1 MKELNVATRRG
12 TVLNGALFLSPGR
25 ADTPVIAI
33 TGIHGNFYSNPF
45 YYDIGDALNAAGI
58 DFAYAQTRNAFGVIR
73 TRNAITENE
82 EVIGSWN
89 ERFAET
95 DEDIA
100 AYLDEGERRGYEH
113 IVLAG
118 HSLGANK
125 VIYYL
130 SRHHDPR
137 VEHFILMS
145 PANVD
150 YMTSCVTRE
159 EREIVASLMAHGR
172 GDEMLPFPLM
182 GWVDC
187 TVATAA
193 DWLGPTLNNVHT
205 SHDGD
210 WSQISRI
217 THTGALLIGTYDRF
231 TDGAPAAFL
240 ENINSHFPKAD
251 ENQLVFIEKT
261 GHTYQ
266 QKHREV
272 AGAITR
278 LVLGW
283 HDATNG
289 CNEIF
294 MQRQ

>member
-1 MKELNVATRRG
+1 MNELNVATRRG
-12 TVLNGALFLSPGR
+12 TVLNGALFRSPGK
-25 ADTPVIAI
+25 ADTLVIAI

-45 YYDIGDALNAAGI
+45 YYDIGDALNTAGI
-58 DFAYAQTRNAFGVIR
+58 DFAYAQTRNAFGVIK
-73 TRNAITENE
+73 TRNVLTKKE
-82 EVIGSWN
+82 EMIGSWN
-89 ERFAET
+89 ERFADT

-100 AYLDEGERRGYEH
+100 AYLDEVERRGYRH
-113 IVLAG
+113 VILAG

-137 VEHFILMS
+137 VKHFILMS

-150 YMTSCVTRE
+150 YMTSGVMRE
-159 EREIVASLMAHGR
+159 EREIVAALMAQGK
-172 GDEMLPFPLM
+172 GCEMLPFPLM

-187 TVATAA
+187 TVATAT
-193 DWLGPTLNNVHT
+193 DWLGPTLNNVRT
-205 SHDGD
+205 APGGD
-210 WSQISRI
+210 WSQISHV

-231 TDGAPAAFL
+231 TDGDPAAFL

-251 ENQLVFIEKT
+251 ENKLVFIEKT

-272 AGAITR
+272 ADAITR

-283 HDATNG
+283 HRKETH
-289 CNEIF
+289 EEPV
-294 MQRQ
+294 

>member
-1 MKELNVATRRG
+1 M
-12 TVLNGALFLSPGR
+12 
-25 ADTPVIAI
+25 IAI

-58 DFAYAQTRNAFGVIR
+58 DFAYAQTRNAFGVIK
-73 TRNAITENE
+73 TRNVLTKKE
-82 EVIGSWN
+82 EIIGSWN
-89 ERFAET
+89 ERFADT

-100 AYLDEGERRGYEH
+100 AYLDEAERRGYRH

-137 VEHFILMS
+137 VKHFILMS

-150 YMTSCVTRE
+150 YMTSGVTRE
-159 EREIVASLMAHGR
+159 EREIIAALMSEGR
-172 GDEMLPFPLM
+172 GGEILPFPLM

-187 TVATAA
+187 TVVTAA

-205 SHDGD
+205 SSGGD
-210 WSQISRI
+210 WSQISHV
-217 THTGALLIGTYDRF
+217 TYTGALLIGTYDRF
-231 TDGAPAAFL
+231 TDGDPAAFL
-240 ENINSHFPKAD
+240 ENINNHFPKAD
-251 ENQLVFIEKT
+251 ENKLVFIEKT
-261 GHTYQ
+261 GHNYQ

-272 AGAITR
+272 ADAITR

-283 HDATNG
+283 HG
-289 CNEIF
+289 KE
-294 MQRQ
+294 RL

>member
-1 MKELNVATRRG
+1 MSFADAGKRTFSIAC
-12 TVLNGALFLSPGR
+12 APGR
-25 ADTPVIAI
+25 PASANSSGSSPASRAPCSLRRFAI
-33 TGIHGNFYSNPF
+33 
-45 YYDIGDALNAAGI
+45 LNAKASSDAGI

-73 TRNAITENE
+73 TRNVLTKKE

-89 ERFAET
+89 ERFTDT

-100 AYLDEGERRGYEH
+100 AYLDEAERRGYRH

-130 SRHHDPR
+130 SRNHDPR

-150 YMTSCVTRE
+150 YMTSGVTHE
-159 EREIVASLMAHGR
+159 EREIVAALMAEGR
-172 GDEMLPFPLM
+172 GGGGEMLPFPLM

-205 SHDGD
+205 APGGD
-210 WSQISRI
+210 WSQVSRV

-231 TDGAPAAFL
+231 TNGDPTAFL

-251 ENQLVFIEKT
+251 ENKLVFIEKT

-272 AGAITR
+272 ADAIVNLVKGSTCGNGKTR
-278 LVLGW
+278 
-283 HDATNG
+283 
-289 CNEIF
+289 
-294 MQRQ
+294 

>member
-1 MKELNVATRRG
+1 MPKRPPTQLG
-12 TVLNGALFLSPGR
+12 
-25 ADTPVIAI
+25 IAAS
-33 TGIHGNFYSNPF
+33 TCS
-45 YYDIGDALNAAGI
+45 
-58 DFAYAQTRNAFGVIR
+58 AQTRNAFGVIK
-73 TRNAITENE
+73 TRNVLAKKE
-82 EVIGSWN
+82 ETIGSWN
-89 ERFAET
+89 ERLADT

-100 AYLDEGERRGYEH
+100 AYLDEAERRGYRH

-150 YMTSCVTRE
+150 YMTSGVTRE
-159 EREIVASLMAHGR
+159 EREIVAALMSEGR
-172 GDEMLPFPLM
+172 SGKMLPFPLM

-205 SHDGD
+205 SHNGD

-231 TDGAPAAFL
+231 TDGEPSFLHRRIVPAA
-240 ENINSHFPKAD
+240 SS
-251 ENQLVFIEKT
+251 
-261 GHTYQ
+261 
-266 QKHREV
+266 R
-272 AGAITR
+272 R
-278 LVLGW
+278 
-283 HDATNG
+283 
-289 CNEIF
+289 
-294 MQRQ
+294 